1 MQNEETLKAFETYL
15 LYEVKKRPNTT
26 QTYLKMIKPMLNTIQ
41 KDPETW
47 TVRDIEEYVVH
58 VNKQVSGGELDKNS
72 LHVIYAGIRKF
83 LKYLYIKYDKE
94 FKFKNDE
101 LLKAPKI
108 VQKPIE
114 PLTDEEIDK
123 LLEVSKDNPRDYA
136 IIYLF
141 LRSGNRAGEIVIANK
156 GDIIPPTKD
165 TPPKIKV
172 WQEKQQKHIIRT
184 ISPECY
190 EAIQTYIN
198 QREKAVTPEEDK
210 SLFLNGE
217 GKRGTYQMYRFIM
230 KRYGSKAGL
239 VKHLNCHKMRHTC
252 FTNMAK
258 SGMST
263 QKIMVHSGHS
273 QSGSLDKYVNLT
285 DKDIEKDVINSYKS
299 NKSST
304 TPQDDKPTSPTP
316 EKPQQPQ
323 KDNNVDTY
331 IAWLNEGKINTEQLK
346 GLLQGLV
353 KPPEDLR
360 YFG

>member
-1 MQNEETLKAFETYL
+1 MNTEEYLKSFGDYL
-15 LYEVKKRPNTT
+15 LYEAHRRPNTT
-26 QTYLKMIKPMLNTIQ
+26 QTYLKMVKPMLNTIQ

-58 VNKQVSGGELDKNS
+58 VNKQVSCGELDKNS
-72 LHVIYAGIRKF
+72 LHVVYAGIRKF
-83 LKYLYIKYDKE
+83 LKYLYIKYDRE

-101 LLKAPKI
+101 ILKAPKI
-108 VQKPIE
+108 VEKPIE
-114 PLTDEEIDK
+114 ILTDEEINK
-123 LLEVSKDNPRDYA
+123 VLEVCKGNPRDFA
-136 IIYLF
+136 IMSLF
-141 LRSGNRAGEIVIANK
+141 LEAGNRAGETVLADK
-156 GDIIPPTKD
+156 DDVIPPTKNS
-165 TPPKIKV
+165 PPTIKV
-172 WQEKQQKHIIRT
+172 WQMKQQSHIIRT

-190 EAIQTYIN
+190 EAIQTYLK

-210 SLFLNGE
+210 ALFLNGE

-239 VKHLNCHKMRHTC
+239 TKNLHCHLLRHQC

-273 QSGSLDKYVNLT
+273 KSDSLDKYVNLT
-285 DKDIEKDVINSYKS
+285 NKDIEKDVINSFRH

-304 TPQDDKPTSPTP
+304 TPQDDKPISPTP
-316 EKPQQPQ
+316 PQ
-323 KDNNVDTY
+323 KDNDINTY

-353 KPPEDLR
+353 KPSEDLR
-360 YFG
+360 YYG